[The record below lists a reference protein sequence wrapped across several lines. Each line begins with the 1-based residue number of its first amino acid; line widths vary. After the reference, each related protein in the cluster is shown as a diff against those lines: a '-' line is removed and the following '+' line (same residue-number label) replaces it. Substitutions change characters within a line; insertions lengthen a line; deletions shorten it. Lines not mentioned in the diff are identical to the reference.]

1 VRRSFSEGAWERVRV
16 RVYKN
21 LKILNH
27 KSKISVDSL
36 SLSFVKFVGKGVTM
50 PALYTQREVGGVVLV
65 DVKGRITLGEGT
77 SGLRDQIRE
86 LANNGKKKVVL
97 NLCDTWY
104 VDSSGVGELISS
116 FETLKAQGAVL
127 KLLALTKRVKD
138 TLLITKMYTVFEC
151 HDDEA
156 AAVRSFEGN

>member
-1 VRRSFSEGAWERVRV
+1 
-16 RVYKN
+16 
-21 LKILNH
+21 
-27 KSKISVDSL
+27 
-36 SLSFVKFVGKGVTM
+36 M

-116 FETLKAQGAVL
+116 FETLKAEGAVL